1 LIYVNL
7 SASFFSPPRQLLRAK
22 LDEAVDRP
30 KRWRLRPMPGQT
42 TESQTIL
49 VVGGGIAGIT
59 AALEAAETGCEV
71 ILLDKTA
78 SLGAC
83 RPAIRE

>member
-1 LIYVNL
+1 
-7 SASFFSPPRQLLRAK
+7 
-22 LDEAVDRP
+22 
-30 KRWRLRPMPGQT
+30 M
-42 TESQTIL
+42 IL

-59 AALEAAETGCEV
+59 ATLEAAETGYEV
-71 ILLDKTA
+71 ILLEKTA